1 MMKQHKRV
9 FLDFAYAAVIL
20 VTAFALN
27 LALLQW
33 FRIPSVTPM
42 IFVLGVFLIAWRTQ
56 GYFWGIVS
64 SLASVMAVNYAFT
77 YPYWAFNL
85 IRPECLASAV
95 VMLMVSI
102 MTSTMTTQIKRQ
114 EQMKA
119 EAEKE
124 RMRGNLLRAVSHDLR
139 TPLTSIAGSADL
151 LLENADLPEESR
163 RELLGSIKDD
173 SQWLIRMV
181 ENLLSITRVGG
192 ENASIQKSPEA
203 VEEVVADA
211 VGKFRRLF
219 PDINVRIELPE
230 DVLFVPMDAV
240 LICQVFTNL
249 LENAAMHG
257 GGTRN
262 ITVSAS
268 VRGREARFSVEDDG
282 AGISEDALPYLFE
295 DHPSARGAAPDSVG
309 RHNMGIG
316 LSVCRAIVKAHG
328 GSMEARN
335 VPGHGARFC
344 FTLPLDEE

>member
-1 MMKQHKRV
+1 
-9 FLDFAYAAVIL
+9 
-20 VTAFALN
+20 
-27 LALLQW
+27 
-33 FRIPSVTPM
+33 
-42 IFVLGVFLIAWRTQ
+42 
-56 GYFWGIVS
+56 
-64 SLASVMAVNYAFT
+64 
-77 YPYWAFNL
+77 
-85 IRPECLASAV
+85 
-95 VMLMVSI
+95 
-102 MTSTMTTQIKRQ
+102 
-114 EQMKA
+114 
-119 EAEKE
+119 
-124 RMRGNLLRAVSHDLR
+124 MRADLLRAVSHDLR

-268 VRGREARFSVEDDG
+268 VRGRATW
-282 AGISEDALPYLFE
+282 A
-295 DHPSARGAAPDSVG
+295 SASRSAAP
-309 RHNMGIG
+309 
-316 LSVCRAIVKAHG
+316 
-328 GSMEARN
+328 
-335 VPGHGARFC
+335 
-344 FTLPLDEE
+344 

>member
-9 FLDFAYAAVIL
+9 FLDFAFSAVIL

-27 LALLQW
+27 LVLLQW
-33 FRIPSVTPM
+33 FSIPSVTPM
-42 IFVLGVFLIAWRTQ
+42 TFVLGVFLIAWRTQ

-163 RELLGSIKDD
+163 RELLTSVKDD
-173 SQWLIRMV
+173 AEWLIRMV

-192 ENASIQKSPEA
+192 ENTSIQKSPEPA
-203 VEEVVADA
+203 EEVVADA
-211 VGKFRRLF
+211 VRKFRRLY
-219 PDINVRIELPE
+219 PDINVQAELPE

-249 LENAAMHG
+249 LENAALHG

-262 ITVSAS
+262 ITVSAE
-268 VRGREARFSVEDDG
+268 VRGRSACFCVEDDG
-282 AGISEDALPYLFE
+282 AGISENALPYLFE
-295 DHPSARGAAPDSVG
+295 DRPSLRSAPADSGG

-316 LSVCRAIVKAHG
+316 LSACRAIVKAHG
-328 GSMEARN
+328 GTMEAQN
-335 VPGHGARFC
+335 VPGRGARFC
-344 FTLPLDEE
+344 FTLPLDE

>member
-1 MMKQHKRV
+1 MQVKRSV
-9 FLDFAYAAVIL
+9 WANAGITLGLLGATCLVSGGLNAIAQSTTAA
-20 VTAFALN
+20 T
-27 LALLQW
+27 LL
-33 FRIPSVTPM
+33 
-42 IFVLGVFLIAWRTQ
+42 FVLCVHIVARITD
-56 GYFWGIVS
+56 GYFWGIAA
-64 SLASVMAVNYAFT
+64 SLAAVLCANFIFT
-77 YPYWAFNL
+77 FPYMAFNFTIAGYPL
-85 IRPECLASAV
+85 TFATMLA
-95 VMLMVSI
+95 VSI
-102 MTSTMTTQIKRQ
+102 STSALTTLVKKQDKLRL
-114 EQMKA
+114 ESERA
-119 EAEKE
+119 
-124 RMRGNLLRAVSHDLR
+124 RMRADLLHAVSHDLR

-335 VPGHGARFC
+335 VPGHGARFS

>member
-1 MMKQHKRV
+1 MHLERPV
-9 FLDFAYAAVIL
+9 WAN
-20 VTAFALN
+20 ALIT
-27 LALLQW
+27 LGLL
-33 FRIPSVTPM
+33 
-42 IFVLGVFLIAWRTQ
+42 GIA
-56 GYFWGIVS
+56 
-64 SLASVMAVNYAFT
+64 ASVVAVLCVNFIFT
-77 YPYWAFNL
+77 FPYMAFNFTIAGYPL
-85 IRPECLASAV
+85 TFATMLA
-95 VMLMVSI
+95 VSI
-102 MTSTMTTQIKRQ
+102 STSALTTVVKKQDKLRL
-114 EQMKA
+114 ESERA
-119 EAEKE
+119 
-124 RMRGNLLRAVSHDLR
+124 RMRADLLRAVSHDLR

-335 VPGHGARFC
+335 VPGHGARFS

>member
-1 MMKQHKRV
+1 MHGTRPV
-9 FLDFAYAAVIL
+9 WANALITLGLLGVTCAVCG
-20 VTAFALN
+20 ALN
-27 LALLQW
+27 SIAQSTTAATLL
-33 FRIPSVTPM
+33 
-42 IFVLGVFLIAWRTQ
+42 FVLCVHIVARLTD
-56 GYFWGIVS
+56 GYFWGIA
-64 SLASVMAVNYAFT
+64 ASVVAVLSANFIFT
-77 YPYWAFNL
+77 FPYMAFNFTIAGYPL
-85 IRPECLASAV
+85 TFATMLA
-95 VMLMVSI
+95 VSI
-102 MTSTMTTQIKRQ
+102 STSAMTTVVKKQDKLRL
-114 EQMKA
+114 ET
-119 EAEKE
+119 ERV
-124 RMRGNLLRAVSHDLR
+124 RMRADLLRAVSHDLR
-139 TPLTSIAGSADL
+139 TPLTSIAGSAAV
-151 LLENADLPEESR
+151 LLENEQLPPESR

-257 GGTRN
+257 GGTKN

-268 VRGREARFSVEDDG
+268 VRDREARFCVEDDG

-295 DHPSARGAAPDSVG
+295 DRPGPRKAPSDSVG

-316 LSVCRAIVKAHG
+316 LSVCSAIVKAHG
-328 GSMEARN
+328 GTMEARN
-335 VPGHGARFC
+335 LPGHGARFC
-344 FTLPLDEE
+344 FGLPLDE